1 VSAYADIL
9 DERDRLGG
17 AFAGSLTLHMALVG
31 ALVAYSWYAGH
42 RQAFGAKDAG
52 GGAIGVEAVNTIPLP
67 HHGAEN
73 PVANDTESQ
82 VPQTPAKPVE
92 KTKAEKP
99 PPPDAVALKSQKAKK
114 EPAKVASAPQRFRP
128 FKELDPNQ
136 LTSKEAPQISSSQFS
151 AMPGAGR
158 IGTGAN
164 TTLGDRCGGYSQ
176 QIQQL
181 VSQKWRT
188 ADVDA
193 RVNSAPT
200 VIATFDLLKDG
211 STRNVQLLQKSG
223 VTSLDFS
230 VERAILDASP
240 FPPIPANCGR
250 DSARV
255 EFWFELK
262 R

>member
-1 VSAYADIL
+1 VSAHGDIL
-9 DERDRLGG
+9 DDRDRLGG
-17 AFAGSLTLHMALVG
+17 AFAGALALHLAMLGVLVG
-31 ALVAYSWYAGH
+31 YQLYQGN
-42 RQAFGAKDAG
+42 RDAFGAKDAG

-92 KTKAEKP
+92 KVKAEKP
-99 PPPDAVALKSQKAKK
+99 PPPDAVPLKSKKAKK
-114 EPAKVASAPQRFRP
+114 EPAKVASEKQRFRP

-136 LTSKEAPQISSSQFS
+136 LTNKEAPQISSSQFS

-164 TTLGDRCGGYSQ
+164 TTLGNRCGGYAQ
-176 QIQQL
+176 LIQQD
-181 VSQKWRT
+181 VGQKWRT
-188 ADVDA
+188 SDIDA
-193 RVNSAPT
+193 RVSSAPT
-200 VIATFDLLKDG
+200 VIATFNLQGDG
-211 STRNVQLLQKSG
+211 SAKNVQLLQRSG
-223 VTSLDFS
+223 IPSLDSS
-230 VERAILDASP
+230 VERAILEASP
-240 FPPIPANCGR
+240 FPPIPPICNR

-255 EFWFELK
+255 EIWFELQ

>member
-1 VSAYADIL
+1 VSGHADIL
-9 DERDRLGG
+9 DDRDRLGG
-17 AFAGSLTLHMALVG
+17 AFTGALALHVAMVG
-31 ALVAYSWYAGH
+31 ALVGYQLYSGN
-42 RQAFGAKDAG
+42 RDTFGAKDAG
-52 GGAIGVEAVNTIPLP
+52 GGAIGVEAVRSIPLP

-99 PPPDAVALKSQKAKK
+99 PPPDAVALKSKKAKK
-114 EPAKVASAPQRFRP
+114 EPAKLASEKQRFRP
-128 FKELDPNQ
+128 FKELDSNQ
-136 LTSKEAPQISSSQFS
+136 ITNTEAPQISSSQFS

-164 TTLGDRCGGYSQ
+164 TTLGNRCGAYSAQ
-176 QIQQL
+176 LQQL
-181 VSQKWRT
+181 VGQKWRT

-193 RVNSAPT
+193 QVSSAPT
-200 VIATFDLLKDG
+200 VIATFNLMGNGTARD
-211 STRNVQLLQKSG
+211 VQLLQKSG
-223 VTSLDFS
+223 ITSLDSS
-230 VERAILDASP
+230 VQRAILEASP
-240 FPPIPANCGR
+240 FPPIPPICNR

-255 EFWFELK
+255 EIWFELQ